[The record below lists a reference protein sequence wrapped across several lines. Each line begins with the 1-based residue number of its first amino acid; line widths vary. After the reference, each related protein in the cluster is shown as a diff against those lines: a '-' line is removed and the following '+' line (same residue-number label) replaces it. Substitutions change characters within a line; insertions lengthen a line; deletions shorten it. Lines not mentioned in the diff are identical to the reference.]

1 VLQRDDGLSDLDEG
15 IIPRRNKGDV
25 ITQVVID
32 QLGELLLHDGHVVL
46 DQVPGFK
53 EVVRVDCAVLAGALP
68 LVAVPD
74 QQNPVFVDVRR
85 LD

>member
-1 VLQRDDGLSDLDEG
+1 MLQWDYSFLYIYERIVLTG
-15 IIPRRNKGDV
+15 N
-25 ITQVVID
+25 ITDIVSQIVVD

-53 EVVRVDCAVLAGALP
+53 EVVRVDCAVLTGALP

-74 QQNPVFVDVRR
+74 QQNPVFVDVRG